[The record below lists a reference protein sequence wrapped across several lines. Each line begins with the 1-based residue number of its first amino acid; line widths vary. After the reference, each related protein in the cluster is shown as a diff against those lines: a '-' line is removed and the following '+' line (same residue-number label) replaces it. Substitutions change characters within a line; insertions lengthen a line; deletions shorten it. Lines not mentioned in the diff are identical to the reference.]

1 MKNKR
6 FIICTLVAIVL
17 LPSLVKNVHAQT
29 NIVATNTTML
39 SKTSIVREYQ
49 RDLFLVYND
58 EGSSKTSFSL
68 VDISTGLCRTMNLPS
83 LIVNDVEIVKNM
95 AYFCGSIGTTVVAG
109 WFDIRSVFYSGGSMS
124 MIFVPT
130 GLSCAAYTSST
141 EEILSLDKLEV
152 IEYSTGFNHLV
163 MVGKATCTSSS
174 TTNTCIAEIY
184 YDGTDYK
191 LAYQVEH
198 EGVFGYSDLTVI
210 NSGVVGVVGVVVTGN
225 KRGSEGEY
233 WTAFNNPVVN
243 SNMFYWTLP
252 TPTPPY
258 PPVYTNPTYGSAGA
272 YYGPHRDS
280 ELLIANIPGTPF
292 FATVCQAEMCT
303 GTSPCVEGTYLN
315 LYHVVSGPLYR
326 CRINDYHSPN
336 YRELKY
342 NPQTNSFFLLMEDCA
357 TNMHNGYYEFVLD
370 NTMSYVTKVLFH
382 QELGF
387 DDYVSLDRC
396 VLSTPRSQCVLT
408 GYDSANNFYI
418 WKHDYV
424 NQYSCTKTFN
434 VPFLSVP
441 TDAGVCYPDYPYGVT
456 SLAIY
461 SYTDR
466 IYQSVLTTI
475 CDE

>member
-6 FIICTLVAIVL
+6 LVFCALVVIVI
-17 LPSLVKNVHAQT
+17 LPSLVKNVSAQT
-29 NIVATNTTML
+29 NIVATNTTMF
-39 SKTSIVREYQ
+39 SKASIVREYQ
-49 RDLFLVYND
+49 RDLFLVYN
-58 EGSSKTSFSL
+58 EERLAKTSFSL
-68 VDISTGLCRTMNLPS
+68 VDISTGSCLTMKLPS
-83 LIVNDVEIVKNM
+83 LKVNDIEIVNDM

-109 WFDIRSVFYSGGSMS
+109 WFDIQSVFYSGGSMS

-130 GLSCAAYTSST
+130 GLSCTPFPSFT

-152 IEYSTGFNHLV
+152 IKYSTGFNHLV

-210 NSGVVGVVGVVVTGN
+210 NSGVVGIVGVVVTGN

-233 WTAFNNPVVN
+233 WTAFNNPAVN
-243 SNMFYWTLP
+243 TNMFIS
-252 TPTPPY
+252 TPV
-258 PPVYTNPTYGSAGA
+258 PVPTYGSANA
-272 YYGPHRDS
+272 YYGPHHDS
-280 ELLIANIPGTPF
+280 ELLIDNVPGTPF
-292 FATVCQAEMCT
+292 FATVCQAVMST
-303 GTSPCVEGTYLN
+303 GSSLVEGTYLN
-315 LYHVVSGPLYR
+315 LFHVVSGPLYR
-326 CRINDYHSPN
+326 CRIDDYYSLK

-342 NPQTNSFFLLMEDCA
+342 NPSTNSFFLLMEDCA

-370 NTMSYVTKVLFH
+370 NTMSYVTNVYFH
-382 QELGF
+382 QELGLN
-387 DDYVSLDRC
+387 DYVSLDRC
-396 VLSTPRSQCVLT
+396 ILSTPRSQCVLT
-408 GYDSANNFYI
+408 GYDGNNNFYI
-418 WKHDYV
+418 WKHDYAS
-424 NQYSCTKTFN
+424 QHSCTKTSD
-434 VPFLSVP
+434 VPYLSVP
-441 TDAGVCYPDYPYGVT
+441 TDAGVFYPNYPYGVT

-461 SYTDR
+461 SYTNR

>member
-17 LPSLVKNVHAQT
+17 LPSLVKNVYAQT

-39 SKTSIVREYQ
+39 SKASIVREYQ
-49 RDLFLVYND
+49 KDLFLVYND

-68 VDISTGLCRTMNLPS
+68 VDISTGLCHTMNLPS

-174 TTNTCIAEIY
+174 TTNTCMAEIY
-184 YDGTDYK
+184 YDGLDYK

-198 EGVFGYSDLTVI
+198 HGVFGYSDLTVI

-225 KRGSEGEY
+225 KRDSEGEY
-233 WTAFNNPVVN
+233 WTPF
-243 SNMFYWTLP
+243 F
-252 TPTPPY
+252 Y
-258 PPVYTNPTYGSAGA
+258 PPLNNNIFQTTITTSYPNFDNTTYSSANA
-272 YYGPHRDS
+272 YYLPHRNS

-303 GTSPCVEGTYLN
+303 GPSTCVEGTYLN

-326 CRINDYHSPN
+326 CRIDDFHSPN

-342 NPQTNSFFLLMEDCA
+342 NSKTNSFFLLMEDCSS
-357 TNMHNGYYEFVLD
+357 NMHNGYYEFVLD
-370 NTMSYVTKVLFH
+370 NTLSYVTDVYFH
-382 QELGF
+382 QELGLNY
-387 DDYVSLDRC
+387 YVSLDKC
-396 VLSTPRSQCVLT
+396 TLSTQRSQCVLT
-408 GYDSANNFYI
+408 GYDISNNFYI
-418 WKHDYV
+418 WKHDHV
-424 NQYSCTKTFN
+424 NQHSCTKTFD
-434 VPFLSVP
+434 VSYMSVP
-441 TDAGVCYPDYPYGVT
+441 ADASTFNYDYPYDDIILSVYNY
-456 SLAIY
+456 SNPIY
-461 SYTDR
+461 SSRLNTM
-466 IYQSVLTTI
+466 